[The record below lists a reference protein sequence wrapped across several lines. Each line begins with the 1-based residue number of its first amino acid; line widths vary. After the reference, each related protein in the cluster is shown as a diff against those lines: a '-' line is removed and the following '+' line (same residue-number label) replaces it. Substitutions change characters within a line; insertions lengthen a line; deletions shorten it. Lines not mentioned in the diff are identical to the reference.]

1 MLLIRHLLDG
11 LPRQY
16 EGLKS
21 IFIMPLIGVLVIG
34 VMMVLLGQP
43 VAAIN
48 NGMMNWLS
56 SLQEANPILLGIVVG
71 AMCSLRLRR
80 AGQQSGLCH
89 RYVAAGSR

>member
-56 SLQEANPILLGIVVG
+56 SLQEAKPDPAGDRGRRNVL
-71 AMCSLRLRR
+71 LRLRR

-89 RYVAAGSR
+89 R

>member
-1 MLLIRHLLDG
+1 M
-11 LPRQY
+11 
-16 EGLKS
+16 
-21 IFIMPLIGVLVIG
+21 IG

-71 AMCSLRLRR
+71 AMCSFDFGGPVNKAAYVTGTLLLGQGNYFFYGRCICRLHH
-80 AGQQSGLCH
+80 A
-89 RYVAAGSR
+89 AAGHRSGDHVLSERL